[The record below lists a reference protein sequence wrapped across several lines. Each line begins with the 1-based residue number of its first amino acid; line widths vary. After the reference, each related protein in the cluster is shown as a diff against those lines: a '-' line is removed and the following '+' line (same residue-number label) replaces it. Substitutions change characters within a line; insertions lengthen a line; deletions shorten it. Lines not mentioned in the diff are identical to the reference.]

1 MPVDAPSVQ
10 FPSTGLGHMV
20 ALQPVSNQLY
30 SLMLLFKQDQMPG
43 VADWVARTREN
54 LTLEQLQ
61 RNRLVMNGL
70 CYAFST
76 EADLPSFGAYLDHL
90 ESLSPMS
97 FQDRILGMYLSL
109 SPGSCTTRDVAPPSP
124 AQRGEILGSVD
135 RYLSFVS
142 KHFAPSCVDPD
153 IEAQAYRYVADPP
166 SMKALVIA
174 HLREMWEA
182 HLAAEWARVRPMLT
196 NSVEAFQ
203 RSDLARMDR
212 REAVQ
217 FVTGK
222 DIPDASW
229 EEEIDSAEHII
240 LAPNAHLGPYL
251 GRCRTGRNLVILFGA
266 RLPQGSRA
274 EAPDLSRTEIL
285 TRLDALSDD
294 HRLHILRLAADAGEL
309 RATDV
314 MTALDIGQ
322 SAASR
327 SLTQLTATGY
337 LVEKRRD
344 GGKYYRLNPE
354 KIQDT
359 VAAICRF
366 LGVSS
371 GVPPVKGRRGKASHE

>member
-1 MPVDAPSVQ
+1 
-10 FPSTGLGHMV
+10 
-20 ALQPVSNQLY
+20 
-30 SLMLLFKQDQMPG
+30 MLLFKEEQMPG
-43 VADWVARTREN
+43 VADWVARTRES

-90 ESLSPMS
+90 ESLAPVS
-97 FQDRILGMYLSL
+97 FQDRILAMYLSSL
-109 SPGSCTTRDVAPPSP
+109 PGSCAFSDIEPPP
-124 AQRGEILGSVD
+124 ASQKRAILGSVD
-135 RYLSFVS
+135 TYLSFVS
-142 KHFAPSCVDPD
+142 EHFDPTCVDLEL
-153 IEAQAYRYVADPP
+153 EAQAYRYVVDPP
-166 SMKALVIA
+166 SMKTLIIG

-182 HLAAEWARVRPMLT
+182 HLAPEWARVRPMLSK
-196 NSVEAFQ
+196 SVEAFQ
-203 RSDLARMDR
+203 RSDFARMER
-212 REAVQ
+212 REAIR
-217 FVTGK
+217 FVIGRDMPDTG
-222 DIPDASW
+222 W
-229 EEEIDSAEHII
+229 EQEIDLAEHVI

-251 GRCRTGRNLVILFGA
+251 GRCRTGRDLVILFGA
-266 RLPQGSRA
+266 RLPEGSPA

-294 HRLHILRLAADAGEL
+294 HRLHILRLAAEAGEL

-314 MTALDIGQ
+314 MTALDISQ

-354 KIQDT
+354 RIQDT

-366 LGVSS
+366 LGLPS
-371 GVPPVKGRRGKASHE
+371 GLPPLAGK

>member
-1 MPVDAPSVQ
+1 
-10 FPSTGLGHMV
+10 
-20 ALQPVSNQLY
+20 
-30 SLMLLFKQDQMPG
+30 MPG
-43 VADWVARTREN
+43 VADWVARTRES

-76 EADLPSFGAYLDHL
+76 EADMPSFGAYLDHL
-90 ESLSPMS
+90 ESLPPGS
-97 FQDRILGMYLSL
+97 FQDRILSMYLSS
-109 SPGSCTTRDVAPPSP
+109 SPESGVMGDAAPPSA
-124 AQRGEILGSVD
+124 AQQRQILGSVD
-135 RYLSFVS
+135 SYLSFIGE
-142 KHFAPSCVDPD
+142 HFDPTCVDLD
-153 IEAQAYRYVADPP
+153 IEAQAYRYVVDPP
-166 SMKALVIA
+166 SMKALIIR

-182 HLAAEWARVRPMLT
+182 HMAAEWTRVRPML
-196 NSVEAFQ
+196 SKAVEAFQ
-203 RSDLARMDR
+203 RSDITRMNR
-212 REAVQ
+212 REAIR

-222 DIPDASW
+222 DGADSGW
-229 EEEIDSAEHII
+229 DGQIDSAERVI

-251 GRCRTGRNLVILFGA
+251 AKCRTGRNLVILFGA
-266 RLPQGSRA
+266 RLPEGSLA

-294 HRLHILRLAADAGEL
+294 HRLHILRLAVDAGEL

-314 MTALDIGQ
+314 MTELDISQ

-354 KIQDT
+354 RIQGT
-359 VAAICRF
+359 MAALCRF
-366 LGVSS
+366 LGLPS
-371 GVPPVKGRRGKASHE
+371 GAPPQAGK